1 MVGTNLRVETQAGVL
16 HVTINRAEKR
26 NALSRAVLAELREL
40 FQARANDPTVSVA
53 VLQGAGDQCFAAGG
67 DLRDLSAVRRLDQ
80 ATAMAEE
87 GKAALEVVRRF
98 PVPVVAALNGD
109 ALGGGAELAL
119 ACDFR
124 VLATH
129 ARVGFIH
136 GRLNIATAWGGGV
149 DLLRLLGPA
158 LGLRLLAHSELVDA
172 ETALSLGLAD
182 AVARNG
188 EALND
193 AVQRFL
199 EPLLRQVP
207 QVTRA
212 YKALALAMREG
223 QSREAMLALET
234 RLFSETWIHPDHWAA
249 AEKILAKGGKS

>member
-1 MVGTNLRVETQAGVL
+1 MVGTNLRVETEAGVL

-40 FQARANDPTVSVA
+40 FQARADDAAVLVA
-53 VLQGAGDQCFAAGG
+53 VLRGAGDRCFAAGG
-67 DLRDLSAVRRLDQ
+67 DLRDLSAVRRSDE

-87 GKAALEVVRRF
+87 GKAALEAVRRF

-129 ARVGFIH
+129 AAIGFIH

-158 LGLRLLAHSELVDA
+158 LGLRLLARSELVDA

-182 AVARNG
+182 TVAHSG
-188 EALND
+188 EALDD

-199 EPLLRQVP
+199 EPLRRQVP

-212 YKALALAMREG
+212 YKALALAARGG
-223 QSREAMLALET
+223 QSRETMLALET
-234 RLFSETWIHPDHWAA
+234 RLFSDTWIHPDHWTA
-249 AEKILAKGGKS
+249 AEKLLARGGKS

>member
-26 NALSRAVLAELREL
+26 NALSRAVLAQLREL
-40 FQARANDPTVSVA
+40 FQARGDDPTVLVA
-53 VLQGAGDQCFAAGG
+53 VLRGAGDQCFAAGG
-67 DLRDLSAVRRLDQ
+67 DLRDLSAVRRLDE

-87 GKAALEVVRRF
+87 GKAALEAVRRF

-129 ARVGFIH
+129 AHIGFIH

-158 LGLRLLAHSELVDA
+158 LGLRLLARSELVDA
-172 ETALSLGLAD
+172 KTALSLSLAD
-182 AVARNG
+182 AVARND
-188 EALND
+188 ETLDD

-199 EPLLRQVP
+199 DPLRRQVP

-212 YKALALAMREG
+212 YKALALAAREG

-234 RLFSETWIHPDHWAA
+234 RLFSDTWIHPDHWAA
-249 AEKILAKGGKS
+249 AEKLLAKRG

>member
-1 MVGTNLRVETQAGVL
+1 MVATNLQVQTQAGVL

-40 FQARANDPTVSVA
+40 FQSRADDAAVLVA
-53 VLQGAGDQCFAAGG
+53 VLRGAGDQCFAAGG
-67 DLRDLSAVRRLDQ
+67 DLRDLSTVRSPAE

-87 GKAALEVVRRF
+87 GKAALEAVRRF

-109 ALGGGAELAL
+109 ALGGGAELAI

-129 ARVGFIH
+129 ARIGFIH

-149 DLLRLLGPA
+149 ELLRLLGPTD
-158 LGLRLLAHSELVDA
+158 GLRLLARSELVDA

-182 AVARNG
+182 AIARNG
-188 EALND
+188 ETLD
-193 AVQRFL
+193 HTVQRFI
-199 EPLLRQVP
+199 EPLLGQVP
-207 QVTRA
+207 QVARA

-234 RLFSETWIHPDHWAA
+234 RLFSDTWIHPDHWAA
-249 AEKILAKGGKS
+249 ADKLLAKGGKS

>member
-1 MVGTNLRVETQAGVL
+1 
-16 HVTINRAEKR
+16 
-26 NALSRAVLAELREL
+26 
-40 FQARANDPTVSVA
+40 
-53 VLQGAGDQCFAAGG
+53 
-67 DLRDLSAVRRLDQ
+67 
-80 ATAMAEE
+80 MAEE
-87 GKAALEVVRRF
+87 GKAALEAVRRF

-129 ARVGFIH
+129 AHIGFIH

-158 LGLRLLAHSELVDA
+158 LGLRLLARSELVDA
-172 ETALSLGLAD
+172 KTALSLSLAD
-182 AVARNG
+182 AVARND
-188 EALND
+188 ETLDD

-199 EPLLRQVP
+199 DPLRRQVP

-212 YKALALAMREG
+212 YKALALAAREG

-234 RLFSETWIHPDHWAA
+234 RLFSDTWIHPDHWAA
-249 AEKILAKGGKS
+249 AEKLLAKRG

>member
-1 MVGTNLRVETQAGVL
+1 MVATNLRVETQAGVL
-16 HVTINRAEKR
+16 RVTINRAEKR

-40 FQARANDPTVSVA
+40 FQARADDAAVLVA
-53 VLQGAGDQCFAAGG
+53 VLRGAGDQCFAAGG
-67 DLRDLSAVRRLDQ
+67 DLRDLSTVRRLDE
-80 ATAMAEE
+80 ATAMAQE
-87 GKAALEVVRRF
+87 GKAALEAVRRF

-129 ARVGFIH
+129 AHIGFIH

-149 DLLRLLGPA
+149 DLVRLLGPA
-158 LGLRLLAHSELVDA
+158 VGLRLLARSELIDA
-172 ETALSLGLAD
+172 EAALSLGLAD
-182 AVARNG
+182 AIAHDG
-188 EALND
+188 ETLNHT
-193 AVQRFL
+193 VQRFL
-199 EPLLRQVP
+199 APLLHQVP

-212 YKALALAMREG
+212 YKALALGMREG

-234 RLFSETWIHPDHWAA
+234 RLFSDTWVHPDHWAA
-249 AEKILAKGGKS
+249 AEKLLAKGGKL